1 VRVRPA
7 WLRDSIAVYG
17 KEALEDNAAYVRT
30 STSTSAG
37 PANSSGTQEARL
49 KRGAT
54 KARERGEINDVL
66 PGLKAALNYHAVFV
80 HFPIVLWLA
89 ALLFQLLALWRGS
102 DEMQRMVARML
113 YLGTLAAIVT
123 VLTGL
128 AAANSVPPG
137 EAMRAVGIHE
147 TLMLV
152 ATSVAVALC
161 MFAFFAR
168 NNFTA
173 KLRKFMLLGLFV
185 LAVLLTIGADRG
197 AQLVYGYGAAVNWS
211 TAQQQK

>member
-1 VRVRPA
+1 M
-7 WLRDSIAVYG
+7 
-17 KEALEDNAAYVRT
+17 
-30 STSTSAG
+30 
-37 PANSSGTQEARL
+37 
-49 KRGAT
+49 
-54 KARERGEINDVL
+54 L
-66 PGLKAALNYHAVFV
+66 PGLRAALNYHPMFV

-89 ALLFQLLALWRGS
+89 ALLFQVLALWRAS
-102 DEMQRMVARML
+102 DEMQRTAARML

-123 VLTGL
+123 VFTGL
-128 AAANSVPPG
+128 AAENSVPPG

-152 ATSVAVALC
+152 STSLALALC

-168 NNFTA
+168 KNFTPQ
-173 KLRKFMLLGLFV
+173 LRKLMLLGLAV

-197 AQLVYGYGAAVNWS
+197 AQLVYRYGSAVNWA

>member
-1 VRVRPA
+1 M
-7 WLRDSIAVYG
+7 
-17 KEALEDNAAYVRT
+17 
-30 STSTSAG
+30 
-37 PANSSGTQEARL
+37 
-49 KRGAT
+49 
-54 KARERGEINDVL
+54 L
-66 PGLKAALNYHAVFV
+66 PGLRAALNYHPMFV

-89 ALLFQLLALWRGS
+89 ALLFQVLALLRAS
-102 DEMQRMVARML
+102 DEIQRTAARML

-128 AAANSVPPG
+128 AAENSVPPG

-152 ATSVAVALC
+152 STSLALALC

-168 NNFTA
+168 KNFTLQ
-173 KLRKFMLLGLFV
+173 LRKLMLLGLAV

-197 AQLVYGYGAAVNWS
+197 AQLVYGYGSAVNWA
-211 TAQQQK
+211 TAQQLK